1 MKETWEFAH
10 KHLGKLRFR
19 CGLATIIPS
28 MIPMF
33 LIMGKDTDIIKNIL
47 AVGTGSFIG
56 GTARYLVSLGFKS
69 VGKCF
74 PWGTSAVNLLG
85 CLMIGL
91 LWGLLSRNAT
101 EGSYWGLF
109 LTVGLCGGFTTF
121 STFSKEA
128 FTMLQAGNIWGSA
141 AYVALSMI
149 GGIALVALGYHLAR

>member
-1 MKETWEFAH
+1 
-10 KHLGKLRFR
+10 
-19 CGLATIIPS
+19 

-33 LIMGKDTDIIKNIL
+33 LIMGKDTEIIKNIL

-56 GTARYLVSLGFKS
+56 GTARYLLSLGFKS

-141 AYVALSMI
+141 AYVALSVI